1 MNWHCIKAG
10 LLALAL
16 LASSAATGADDSA
29 SSAMELTPPR
39 LSYIE
44 GRVSFWRQGAEDW
57 APARV
62 NTPLAESDALYTGER
77 STVEIQI
84 GPRAFLRA
92 REKTRFGLGD
102 MERDFVQITLTAGEV
117 SLDLR
122 ALPHGVTV
130 ELGTPN
136 ALFTIE
142 RPGYY
147 RAEVVEDATHFM
159 TRRGGRAILLV
170 AERPPQII
178 APSEEVI
185 VRGATAPVI
194 ETYVAPPP
202 DSWDQ
207 WNYART
213 DHETEALSARYVSP
227 GVYGVGALDDWG
239 TWRVVP
245 SYGSVWVPNTVA
257 PGWAP
262 YSSGSWMWDPTYGW
276 TWVDEAPWG
285 WAPFHYGRW
294 VFINGYWAWAP
305 GPVIARA
312 VYAPALV
319 AFFGLGHDLS
329 VRIGIGLPAIGWV
342 ALGWGEPLRPWWGR
356 PGFIGVPWWGGWGG
370 PRVVN
375 HIVIDRS
382 SAVNVNT
389 IVYEHTR
396 TPRAHIA
403 ASLQQFGH
411 GPIRGTQ
418 FSPPHPREI
427 EPIHDTHPVRP
438 GPASAVPGRGDAV
451 RPPAALSDRP
461 VFTTRPPRQAPLPW
475 HPPAARQPAPEP
487 RVIVPPKRIERIER
501 PDAEVVLPRPSF
513 GEQGRERQRP
523 PLAPRFDEPRR
534 APPNAEPRVQQRSAP
549 PAAAAPPPVSRP
561 PSSVPPPASAP
572 PPASRTAPSVSPP
585 ASAPPPVSRAI
596 PPAPPPAGPVPS
608 EKRPAPFAA
617 PPANVPPRETRPAPP
632 GVGVAPPVGRPA
644 APGAA
649 APEGRPVPRSPSSAG
664 APLQPQP
671 QHQAAPPPRALP
683 GRPANEISPRQA
695 EGAGRPALKGKAG
708 GQ

>member
-1 MNWHCIKAG
+1 MNWQCIKAG

-16 LASSAATGADDSA
+16 LASSAATGADDIA
-29 SSAMELTPPR
+29 AAAMELTPPR
-39 LSYIE
+39 LSYSE
-44 GRVSFWRQGAEDW
+44 GSVSFWRNGAEDW
-57 APARV
+57 SPARV
-62 NTPLAESDALYTGER
+62 NTPLAEGDALYTGER
-77 STVEIQI
+77 SAVEIQI
-84 GPRAFLRA
+84 GPRAFVRA
-92 REKTRFGLGD
+92 REKTRFGLGNL
-102 MERDFVQITLTAGEV
+102 ERDFMQITLTAGEI

-122 ALPHGVTV
+122 ALPNGVTV

-142 RPGYY
+142 YPGYY
-147 RAEVVEDATHFM
+147 RAEVVDDATHFM
-159 TRRGGRAILLV
+159 IRRGGRATLTV
-170 AERPPQII
+170 AERLPQTI

-185 VRGATAPVI
+185 VRGSAAPLL

-202 DSWDQ
+202 DAWDQ

-227 GVYGVGALDDWG
+227 GVYGAGALDDWG

-262 YSSGSWMWDPTYGW
+262 YSVGSWMWDPTYGW

-305 GPVIARA
+305 GPVIARG

-342 ALGWGEPLRPWWGR
+342 ALGWGEPLCPWWGR
-356 PGFIGVPWWGGWGG
+356 PGFIGAPWWGGWGG

-382 SAVNVNT
+382 TVVNVNN

-403 ASLQQFGH
+403 TSTQQFGH

-418 FSPPHPREI
+418 FSPTDTRELEHI
-427 EPIHDTHPVRP
+427 RDAHPVRP
-438 GPASAVPGRGDAV
+438 GPASAVPGRGDTV
-451 RPPAALSDRP
+451 RPPPAFADRP
-461 VFTTRPPRQAPLPW
+461 VFTTRPQRQAPLPW
-475 HPPAARQPAPEP
+475 QQPAARQPAPEP
-487 RVIVPPKRIERIER
+487 RVIAPPKATERIER
-501 PDAEVVLPRPSF
+501 PDAEGALPRPSF

-534 APPNAEPRVQQRSAP
+534 APPAAVPQAPQRSAP
-549 PAAAAPPPVSRP
+549 PAAAVPPPVSRP
-561 PSSVPPPASAP
+561 VPSVTPPAATPPPVIRSVPPLSPPAGA
-572 PPASRTAPSVSPP
+572 PPASLPP
-585 ASAPPPVSRAI
+585 RES
-596 PPAPPPAGPVPS
+596 
-608 EKRPAPFAA
+608 RPAPH
-617 PPANVPPRETRPAPP
+617 PAPP
-632 GVGVAPPVGRPA
+632 GVGVTPPASRPA
-644 APGAA
+644 PSGAPV
-649 APEGRPVPRSPSSAG
+649 PEGRAAPRAPPFAG
-664 APLQPQP
+664 TPPQP
-671 QHQAAPPPRALP
+671 QSQRQAVPPPGALP

-695 EGAGRPALKGKAG
+695 EGGRPPLHGKPAIQG
-708 GQ
+708 KPDATR